1 MSWKANPYIRL
12 MRLDKPIGTF
22 LLLWPTLWALWLATD
37 GQPDPFILIV
47 FVAGVFL
54 MRAAGCVINDF
65 ADRKVDG
72 KVKRT
77 AHRPLATGEVTSKQA
92 LLLFFG
98 LIALAFAL
106 VLTLDWNT
114 IALSIVA
121 LFLAALYPF
130 MKRYTH
136 LPQVFLG
143 AAFGWAIPMV
153 YMASTGHIPAAAWL
167 LFMANVCWVL
177 AYDTMYAMV
186 DYDDD
191 IRVGIKSTAVLFG
204 KYNALWIGIFQ
215 LIFLSI
221 MYYLGHIYSLGL
233 PYIIALGLAAILSV
247 YQQKLIVSWQRDLC
261 FKAFLNNNILGFII
275 FMGILLSY
283 VLQATT
289 ATPI

>member
-1 MSWKANPYIRL
+1 MPWRNNPYIRL
-12 MRLDKPIGTF
+12 MRIDKPIGTF
-22 LLLWPTLWALWLATD
+22 LLLWPTLWALWFATN

-77 AHRPLATGEVTSKQA
+77 SQRPLATGEVSTRQA
-92 LLLFFG
+92 AILFFV
-98 LIALAFAL
+98 LVITSFAL
-106 VLTLDWNT
+106 VLTLDGKT
-114 IALSIVA
+114 IALSVIA

-153 YMASTGHIPAAAWL
+153 YMASTGEVPLEAWL
-167 LFMANVCWVL
+167 LFIANISWVL

-191 IRVGIKSTAVLFG
+191 LKVGIKSTAVLFG
-204 KYNALWIGIFQ
+204 KSSALWIGMFQ
-215 LIFLSI
+215 LLFLGLMAWLGLYYALGMYYFSGLLTAFAFALYHQRLLRGWVRERCFQAFLHNNVLGAVIFL
-221 MYYLGHIYSLGL
+221 GL
-233 PYIIALGLAAILSV
+233 FLDYAL
-247 YQQKLIVSWQRDLC
+247 
-261 FKAFLNNNILGFII
+261 
-275 FMGILLSY
+275 
-283 VLQATT
+283 
-289 ATPI
+289 

>member
-22 LLLWPTLWALWLATD
+22 LLLWPTLWALWFATS
-37 GQPDPFILIV
+37 GQPDPFILII

-77 AHRPLATGEVTSKQA
+77 AHRPLATGEITSKQA
-92 LLLFFG
+92 LFLFLA

-114 IALSIVA
+114 IVLSVVA

-153 YMASTGHIPAAAWL
+153 YMASTGDIPFEAWL
-167 LFMANVCWVL
+167 LFIANVCWVL

-191 IRVGIKSTAVLFG
+191 IKIGVKSTAVLFG

-215 LIFLSI
+215 LMFLSI
-221 MYYLGHIYSLGL
+221 MFYLGNIYQLGL
-233 PYIIALGLAAILSV
+233 PYFIALVLATALAI
-247 YQQKLIVSWQRDLC
+247 YQQKLIASWQRDLC
-261 FKAFLNNNILGFII
+261 FKAFLNNNILGFVLFVGI
-275 FMGILLSY
+275 FLSY
-283 VLQATT
+283 T
-289 ATPI
+289 

>member
-22 LLLWPTLWALWLATD
+22 LLLWPTLWALWLATN
-37 GQPDPFILIV
+37 GKPDPFILIV

-77 AHRPLATGEVTSKQA
+77 AHRPLATDEVTSKQA
-92 LLLFFG
+92 LHLFFG

-153 YMASTGHIPAAAWL
+153 YMASTGHIPTVAWL
-167 LFMANVCWVL
+167 LFIANVCWVL

-283 VLQATT
+283 VLHTT
-289 ATPI
+289 T

>member
-153 YMASTGHIPAAAWL
+153 YMASTGHIPKVAWL

-191 IRVGIKSTAVLFG
+191 IRVGVKSTAVLLG

>member
-22 LLLWPTLWALWLATD
+22 LLLWPTLWALWLATH

-77 AHRPLATGEVTSKQA
+77 AHRPLATGEVTPKQA
-92 LLLFFG
+92 LTLFFI
-98 LIALAFAL
+98 LVSLAFML

-114 IALSIVA
+114 IFLSVVA

-153 YMASTGHIPAAAWL
+153 YMASTGEIPLEAWL
-167 LFMANVCWVL
+167 LFIANVCWVL

-191 IRVGIKSTAVLFG
+191 IKIGVKSTAILFG
-204 KYNALWIGIFQ
+204 KYNQLWVAVFQ
-215 LIFLSI
+215 LLFLGL
-221 MYYLGHIYSLGL
+221 MYYLGHIYQLGHA
-233 PYIIALGLAAILSV
+233 YTVALGFAVILSI
-247 YQQKLIVSWQRDLC
+247 YQQKLIASWQRDLC
-261 FKAFLNNNILGFII
+261 FNAFLNNNMLGFILFI
-275 FMGILLSY
+275 GILLSY
-283 VLQATT
+283 A
-289 ATPI
+289 

>member
-22 LLLWPTLWALWLATD
+22 LLLWPTLWALWLATN
-37 GQPDPFILIV
+37 GQPDPFILLV
-47 FVAGVFL
+47 FVVGVFL

-77 AHRPLATGEVTSKQA
+77 THRPLATGEVTSKQA
-92 LLLFFG
+92 LTLF
-98 LIALAFAL
+98 LTLVSLAFML

-114 IALSIVA
+114 IILSVVA
-121 LFLAALYPF
+121 LFLAAIYPF

-153 YMASTGHIPAAAWL
+153 YMASLGHIPLEAWL
-167 LFMANVCWVL
+167 LFIANVCWVL

-191 IRVGIKSTAVLFG
+191 INIGVKSTAVLFG
-204 KYNALWIGIFQ
+204 KYNALWIGLFQ
-215 LIFLSI
+215 CSFLGIMVWIGQSKNLDMFYFTALATAALFALYHQYLISRW
-221 MYYLGHIYSLGL
+221 
-233 PYIIALGLAAILSV
+233 
-247 YQQKLIVSWQRDLC
+247 KREDC
-261 FKAFLNNNILGFII
+261 FKAFLHNNVLGAVI
-275 FMGILLSY
+275 FLGLFLDY
-283 VLQATT
+283 AFV
-289 ATPI
+289 

>member
-12 MRLDKPIGTF
+12 MRIDKPIGTF
-22 LLLWPTLWALWLATD
+22 LLLWPTLWALWFATN

-92 LLLFFG
+92 LLLFFA

-114 IALSIVA
+114 IVLSIVA

-143 AAFGWAIPMV
+143 AAFGWSIPMV
-153 YMASTGHIPAAAWL
+153 YMASTGEIPLEAWL
-167 LFMANVCWVL
+167 LFIANICWVL

-191 IRVGIKSTAVLFG
+191 LQVGIKSTAVLFG
-204 KYNALWIGIFQ
+204 KYSAFWIGLFQ
-215 LIFLSI
+215 LLFLGLMAWLGLHYALGIYYFAGLSVAITFAVYHQWLLRGWVRERCFQAFLHNNVLGAVIFL
-221 MYYLGHIYSLGL
+221 GL
-233 PYIIALGLAAILSV
+233 FLDYAL
-247 YQQKLIVSWQRDLC
+247 
-261 FKAFLNNNILGFII
+261 
-275 FMGILLSY
+275 
-283 VLQATT
+283 
-289 ATPI
+289 

>member
-22 LLLWPTLWALWLATD
+22 LLLWPTLWALWLATN
-37 GQPDPFILIV
+37 GQPDPFILLV

-92 LLLFFG
+92 LTLFFT
-98 LIALAFAL
+98 LVSLAFML

-114 IALSIVA
+114 IILSVVA
-121 LFLAALYPF
+121 LFLAAIYPF

-153 YMASTGHIPAAAWL
+153 YMASLGHITLEAWL
-167 LFMANVCWVL
+167 LFIANVCWVL

-191 IRVGIKSTAVLFG
+191 IKIGVKSTAVLFG
-204 KYNALWIGIFQ
+204 KYNALWIGLFQ
-215 LIFLSI
+215 CSFLGIMIWIGQSKNLGMFYFTALATAALFALYHQYLIS
-221 MYYLGHIYSLGL
+221 
-233 PYIIALGLAAILSV
+233 AW
-247 YQQKLIVSWQRDLC
+247 KREDC
-261 FKAFLNNNILGFII
+261 FKAFLHNNVLGAVI
-275 FMGILLSY
+275 FLGLFLDY
-283 VLQATT
+283 AF
-289 ATPI
+289 A

>member
-37 GQPDPFILIV
+37 GQPDPFILLV

-92 LLLFFG
+92 LLLFFS

-114 IALSIVA
+114 IVLSVVA

-153 YMASTGHIPAAAWL
+153 YMASTGEIPLEAWL
-167 LFMANVCWVL
+167 LFIANILWVL
-177 AYDTMYAMV
+177 SYDTMYAMV
-186 DYDDD
+186 DYEDD
-191 IRVGIKSTAVLFG
+191 IKVGIKSTAVLFG
-204 KYNALWIGIFQ
+204 KYCPFWTSLFQVLFIVLMLQIGLMTFQ
-215 LIFLSI
+215 G
-221 MYYLGHIYSLGL
+221 MYY
-233 PYIIALGLAAILSV
+233 YIAIVIALILGA
-247 YQQKLIVSWQRDLC
+247 YQQKLIQRGQRAFY
-261 FKAFLNNNILGFII
+261 FKAFMNNNTLGAVI
-275 FMGILLSY
+275 FFGLFL
-283 VLQATT
+283 
-289 ATPI
+289 

>member
-12 MRLDKPIGTF
+12 MRIDKPIGTF
-22 LLLWPTLWALWLATD
+22 LLLWPTLWALWFATN

-92 LLLFFG
+92 LLLFLA

-114 IALSIVA
+114 IVLSVVA

-153 YMASTGHIPAAAWL
+153 YMASSGDIPFEAWL
-167 LFMANVCWVL
+167 LFIANVCWVL

-191 IRVGIKSTAVLFG
+191 IKIGVKSTAVLFG
-204 KYNALWIGIFQ
+204 KHNALWIGIFQ
-215 LIFLSI
+215 LMFLSI
-221 MYYLGHIYSLGL
+221 MLYLGNIYQLGL
-233 PYIIALGLAAILSV
+233 PYLIALGLATALAI
-247 YQQKLIVSWQRDLC
+247 YQQKLIASWQRDLC
-261 FKAFLNNNILGFII
+261 FKAFLNNNILGFILFI
-275 FMGILLSY
+275 GILLSY
-283 VLQATT
+283 A
-289 ATPI
+289 

>member
-37 GQPDPFILIV
+37 GQPDPLVLFVFIG
-47 FVAGVFL
+47 GVFF
-54 MRAAGCVINDF
+54 MRAAGCVINDY

-77 AHRPLATGEVTSKQA
+77 AQRPLATGEVSPQQA
-92 LLLFFG
+92 LRLFFS
-98 LIALAFAL
+98 LIVLAFIL

-114 IALSIVA
+114 IALSVVA
-121 LFLAALYPF
+121 LLLAAIYPF

-153 YMASTGHIPAAAWL
+153 YMATTGSIPLEAWL
-167 LFMANVCWVL
+167 LFIANVCWVL

-191 IRVGIKSTAVLFG
+191 IKIGVKSTAVLFG
-204 KYNALWIGIFQ
+204 KYNPFWIAFFQ
-215 LIFLSI
+215 LTFLSM
-221 MYYLGHIYSLGL
+221 MYHLGQTYSLGL
-233 PYIIALGLAAILSV
+233 PYMIALTLAAILSI
-247 YQQKLIVSWQRDLC
+247 YQQKLIMSWQRDLC
-261 FKAFLNNNILGFII
+261 FKAFLNNNLLGFIV
-275 FMGILLSY
+275 FVGILLSY
-283 VLQATT
+283 A
-289 ATPI
+289 

>member
-22 LLLWPTLWALWLATD
+22 LLLWPTLWALWFATS
-37 GQPDPFILIV
+37 GQPEPFILIV
-47 FVAGVFL
+47 FVVGVFL

-77 AHRPLATGEVTSKQA
+77 AHRPLATGEITSKQA
-92 LLLFFG
+92 LFLFLA
-98 LIALAFAL
+98 LIALAFTL

-114 IALSIVA
+114 IILSVVA

-153 YMASTGHIPAAAWL
+153 YMASIGSIPLEAWL
-167 LFMANVCWVL
+167 LFIANVCWVL

-191 IRVGIKSTAVLFG
+191 IKIGVKSTAVLFG

-221 MYYLGHIYSLGL
+221 MLYLGKVYQLGL
-233 PYIIALGLAAILSV
+233 PYWIALVLATALAM
-247 YQQKLIVSWQRDLC
+247 YQQKLIASWQRDLC
-261 FKAFLNNNILGFII
+261 FKAFLNNNMLGFILFI
-275 FMGILLSY
+275 GILLSY
-283 VLQATT
+283 A
-289 ATPI
+289 